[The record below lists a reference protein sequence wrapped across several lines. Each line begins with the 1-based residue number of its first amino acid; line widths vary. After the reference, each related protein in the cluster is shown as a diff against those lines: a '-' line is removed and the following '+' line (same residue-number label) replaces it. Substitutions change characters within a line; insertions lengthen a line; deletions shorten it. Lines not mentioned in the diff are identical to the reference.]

1 MFECASFTFSLGLRS
16 LDKDDVLQTH
26 NSLIQMQELLLTHS
40 PSSFSAS
47 HSDDSD
53 AASAPKA
60 SARGSDVTL
69 VASLEQLLSSHS
81 DVVHDVLAA
90 GDPTLYK
97 ALFVSMKDP

>member
-1 MFECASFTFSLGLRS
+1 MRS

-26 NSLIQMQELLLTHS
+26 NSLIQMQELLLTYS

-47 HSDDSD
+47 HCDGAD
-53 AASAPKA
+53 AVSAPKT
-60 SARGSDVTL
+60 SFRGSDVSL

-81 DVVHDVLAA
+81 DVVNDVLVA

-97 ALFVSMKDP
+97 ALFTSTKDP